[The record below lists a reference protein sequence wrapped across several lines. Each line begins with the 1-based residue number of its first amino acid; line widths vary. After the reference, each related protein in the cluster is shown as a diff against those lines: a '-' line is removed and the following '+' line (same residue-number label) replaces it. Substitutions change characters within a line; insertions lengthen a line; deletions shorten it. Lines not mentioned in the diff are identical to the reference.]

1 MSTSIDIDRVIEGF
15 YCNTVNFLQSINKRH
30 SIASPVGRSMECLLW
45 IQHLI
50 FCLSSCN
57 FCKTEMSQL
66 GARLTLTFDL
76 EFSMQNCISGMG
88 LQGQIWNLL
97 YRSHEKES
105 KHIDWTI
112 GLKWDHRVWAWI
124 FKVKYGICYIS
135 AKWSDCQEKKRK
147 HIDWTPCLKCDHDL
161 ERWYVRI

>member
-1 MSTSIDIDRVIEGF
+1 MNGCITTTKQSTTKPCAYFLGYTVWSVFCGFSI
-15 YCNTVNFLQSINKRH
+15 
-30 SIASPVGRSMECLLW
+30 W
-45 IQHLI
+45 LI

-57 FCKTEMSQL
+57 YCKKEMSQL

-76 EFSMQNCISGMG
+76 EFSMLNCISRME

-97 YRSHEKES
+97 YRSHETES
-105 KHIDWTI
+105 KHIDWTL

-135 AKWSDCQEKKRK
+135 AKWSDCQEKKKK
-147 HIDWTPCLKCDHDL
+147 HIDWTPCLKCDHDQ
-161 ERWYVRI
+161 ERWCVRI